1 MSPTTKVVVTIVAMQ
16 VVKIAIIQAVGNH
29 ARKQLR
35 ETRPDL
41 ARYFDR

>member
-1 MSPTTKVVVTIVAMQ
+1 MSFTTKMLIVIGVSTIA
-16 VVKIAIIQAVGNH
+16 KIAILNAVGH
-29 ARKQLR
+29 SARKQLR